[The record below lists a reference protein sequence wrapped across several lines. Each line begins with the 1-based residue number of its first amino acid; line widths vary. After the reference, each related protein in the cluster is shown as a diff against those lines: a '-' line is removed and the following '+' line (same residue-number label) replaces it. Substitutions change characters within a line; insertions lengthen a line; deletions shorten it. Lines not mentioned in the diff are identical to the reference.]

1 MPHPHHADRI
11 AGPVRPVHKRDGG
24 AAMFVAVLML
34 VLMGWMGMASMNSVT
49 RDNQVAGLQNRSQN
63 AFFAAEAG
71 VAYARAILEHEISD
85 TGDLPGVGTVPAFP
99 TQAAPTLISTA
110 GNYAEWQNAGAAGQE
125 LPRYYADP
133 NPPDPANPQ
142 PLRYI
147 GPGSILQGDDF
158 QVGGAKRV
166 GTLWQINVVGQSPQ
180 ALGGGFG
187 LGASTSRLEVVAVK
201 PMMK

>member
-1 MPHPHHADRI
+1 MHEPTERPDRRRE
-11 AGPVRPVHKRDGG
+11 AG

-34 VLMGWMGMASMNSVT
+34 VLMGWMGMAAMNSAT
-49 RDNQVAGLQNRSQN
+49 RDNQVAGLQNRNQN

-71 VAYARAILEHEISD
+71 LAYARAILEHEIAD
-85 TGDLPGVGTVPAFP
+85 TSDLPGTGTVPAFP
-99 TQAAPTLISTA
+99 TQAAPTPISTVGA
-110 GNYAEWQNAGAAGQE
+110 YAEWQSAGNAGNE

-133 NPPDPANPQ
+133 NPPDPGNPD
-142 PLRYI
+142 PIHYI
-147 GPGSILQGDDF
+147 GPGEILDGDDF

-187 LGASTSRLEVVAVK
+187 LGASTSALEVVAVK